1 MCGIFGYYTSKN
13 IKSSEFLRYLK
24 KRGPDE
30 KKVLKKKNLHLAQR
44 DYRLEILKMDLN
56 HFTINKE
63 IFMHLLM
70 VKYIIMQS

>member
-30 KKVLKKKNLHLAQR
+30 KKVLKKKKIYIWRNEIIDQR
-44 DYRLEILKMDLN
+44 
-56 HFTINKE
+56 
-63 IFMHLLM
+63 
-70 VKYIIMQS
+70 S